1 MEFVPDY
8 VFNHMKQFLTED
20 HPAEVVAVLENYQME
35 VKPALVVEKDEA
47 KKKVLITDKDSG
59 LVIKMKFNKMNLSD
73 EDDDRMVVRFLKKG
87 GSIVEFNE
95 VMKDLLVYM
104 EELMID
110 DENDQ
115 L

>member
-1 MEFVPDY
+1 
-8 VFNHMKQFLTED
+8 
-20 HPAEVVAVLENYQME
+20 ME

-59 LVIKMKFNKMNLSD
+59 LVIKMKFNKMNLTD